1 MVSKIEQ
8 TSINVVCGGQMKR
21 KSDLSLISN
30 CRGNSD
36 DVTLVQQIS
45 DNLSNRLFM
54 ISIID
59 EYVPFTCMIAK
70 P

>member
-1 MVSKIEQ
+1 
-8 TSINVVCGGQMKR
+8 MKR
-21 KSDLSLISN
+21 QSDLSLISN